1 MPLLDRLSLLQKFLI
16 LGTVGLLMSLLPT
29 WLYVNDALG
38 SIAKARQEAQGAAPL
53 LALNK
58 VVQLMQI
65 HRGISV
71 GMLRGDAALTA
82 ARPPVRDALNQ
93 AMAAVDAQLA
103 AVAATPAAQLTAWS
117 QARQTW
123 TALEQSVAARAS
135 CKCRKASPSTR
146 NSLPASCR

>member
-29 WLYVNDALG
+29 WLYVSDALENV
-38 SIAKARQEAQGAAPL
+38 AKARQEAQGAAPL

-82 ARPPVRDALNQ
+82 ARPPVRDALGQ
-93 AMAAVDAQLA
+93 AIQAVNAQLA
-103 AVAATPAAQLTAWS
+103 ATSSTPAAQLAAWS

-123 TALEQSVAARAS
+123 TALEQAVAARQ
-135 CKCRKASPSTR
+135 RGVPPSGG
-146 NSLPASCR
+146 SH

>member
-29 WLYVNDALG
+29 WLYVNDALDN
-38 SIAKARQEAQGAAPL
+38 IAKARQEAQGAAPL

-82 ARPPVRDALNQ
+82 SRPPVRDALNQ
-93 AMAAVDAQLA
+93 AMAAVDAQL
-103 AVAATPAAQLTAWS
+103 P
-117 QARQTW
+117 RQ
-123 TALEQSVAARAS
+123 R
-135 CKCRKASPSTR
+135 R
-146 NSLPASCR
+146 N